1 MIIYNDLKSD
11 SATLTVDDELSN
23 YPVENIQESRLSRIF
38 KNAALES
45 SIVFDMGEAVS
56 VDCIAILKHNLS
68 EYATITLQGNDS
80 DSWTS
85 PAFEQ
90 EITYSSDNI
99 TLEYTT
105 QTYRYFRL
113 YINDSTNS
121 DGYIQLSRVIIGEYY
136 QPPGILAE
144 AEDSLIDESVKTR
157 SKSGQSYTDLRYK
170 ARSMSFNFPI
180 VGTYEKTEMMDVFET
195 LGQSTAT
202 IFVFGEIGLDISS
215 LYATINQDTL
225 TATMYDDGRTYAIDL
240 SILEEK

>member
-23 YPVENIQESRLSRIF
+23 YPVENIQDSRLSRIF
-38 KNAALES
+38 KNSSLES
-45 SIVFDMGEAVS
+45 AIVFDMGEDVS
-56 VDCIAILKHNLS
+56 VDCIAILSHNFS
-68 EYATITLQGNDS
+68 ENATITLQGNDS

-90 EITYSSDNI
+90 DITYSSGNI

-144 AEDSLIDESVKTR
+144 AEDSLIDASVKTM

-180 VGTYEKTEMMDVFET
+180 VGTYEKTEMMAVFET
-195 LGQSTAT
+195 LGQATAT